1 MCLNNVNKKLTVNK
15 FDKLVTKYYAAHAQ
29 QENVQELAEPT
40 SSTKDRQ
47 KKEI

>member
-1 MCLNNVNKKLTVNK
+1 MFNK
-15 FDKLVTKYYAAHAQ
+15 FVTKDQVAHAQ
-29 QENVQELAEPT
+29 QENVPKLAQST